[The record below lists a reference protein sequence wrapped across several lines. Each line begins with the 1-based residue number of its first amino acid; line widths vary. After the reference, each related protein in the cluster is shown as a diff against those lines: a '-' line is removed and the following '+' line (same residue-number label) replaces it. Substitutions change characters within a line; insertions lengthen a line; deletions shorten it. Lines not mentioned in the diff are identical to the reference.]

1 MGMNDTV
8 FISYGIQSDG
18 QSFRDYVIRE
28 EVKNDNQNV
37 CNSVSLK
44 NGESTIS

>member
-18 QSFRDYVIRE
+18 QSFRDNTVMDI
-28 EVKNDNQNV
+28 DM
-37 CNSVSLK
+37 S
-44 NGESTIS
+44 